1 MPHAPDLAG
10 CALDGRY
17 ELHEL
22 IGEGTFGR
30 VYRGYDRRLARPVAI
45 KVIKPWWGEDPEW
58 AESFER
64 EAQML
69 ARVSDP
75 GIVQIFDVGQAD
87 EGLYYVTEL
96 VDGESL
102 AARLRR
108 GRLPPWE
115 ACEIAEQLCRA
126 LGHAHTEQVVHRDV
140 KPANVLVSARGRV
153 KVGDLGIARL
163 AEGTTQGGTA
173 TMVGT
178 PKYMAPEQAN
188 GLPATPATDV
198 YSAGVVLYEMLAGRA
213 PFRGGSPVEIALRHV
228 QEPPPPLD
236 LSVPRA
242 LARVVERALEKDPA
256 SRFASA
262 VEMADALERAR
273 TSAGVGGRPDADL
286 DPDPGR
292 GGPGLGDADGRGLGL
307 GAADGGGVGDADPN
321 GLGLG
326 DAGGDEDTTWIAPQ
340 FRARRTRHPDSTW
353 IAPKMSPRRTVNPA
367 ARRRSVGVLALVLV
381 VLVAMAV
388 APIVLSAH
396 GTVRLPGLQGLS
408 RAGAEAKLRHLGLR
422 AAFGTRFS
430 TARQGRV
437 VAQTPPAGA
446 TVRDGSTVQVV
457 LSGGPPPVPVPQ
469 VLGQSSD
476 SAGNTLV
483 HAGLRWNVEVVPAPG
498 VAPGV
503 VTRQWPPSGDRV
515 RSGTTVTLFAA
526 ETPRWQPVTSF
537 SGTGGGHS
545 VPFRIRGSQWRI
557 VYQMSYQ
564 GTCDF
569 IFFCNGPSAQVIG
582 LGATST
588 NTSFD
593 LSDGGTKTR
602 LFQSG
607 PGLYQVNIRPGWDSA
622 QWSVQVEDWF

>member
-1 MPHAPDLAG
+1 VPHAPDLAG

-30 VYRGYDRRLARPVAI
+30 VYRGYDRRLARNVAI

-75 GIVQIFDVGQAD
+75 GIVQIFDVGQAE

-126 LGHAHTEQVVHRDV
+126 LEHAHAEQVVHRDV
-140 KPANVLVSARGRV
+140 KPANVLISARGRV

-178 PKYMAPEQAN
+178 PKYMAPEQAH

-198 YSAGVVLYEMLAGRA
+198 YSAGIVLYEMLAGRA
-213 PFRGGSPVEIALRHV
+213 PFGGGSPVEIALRHV
-228 QEPPPPLD
+228 QEPLPPLD
-236 LSVPRA
+236 PSVPRS
-242 LARVVERALEKDPA
+242 LVRVVERALEKDPA
-256 SRFASA
+256 SRYRSA
-262 VEMADALERAR
+262 AEMAEALERAR
-273 TSAGVGGRPDADL
+273 ASAGDGSGVDL
-286 DPDPGR
+286 DPMDLGR
-292 GGPGLGDADGRGLGL
+292 GGLAPGAMD
-307 GAADGGGVGDADPN
+307 
-321 GLGLG
+321 
-326 DAGGDEDTTWIAPQ
+326 GDEDTTWIAPQ

-353 IAPKMSPRRTVNPA
+353 IAPRMSPRRTVNPA
-367 ARRRSVGVLALVLV
+367 ARRRSVGVLALVLL

-388 APIVLSAH
+388 APIVLSAR

-408 RAGAEAKLRHLGLR
+408 RGRAEAKLRHLGLR
-422 AAFGTRFS
+422 AAFGTRYS
-430 TARQGRV
+430 TARDGRV

-446 TVRDGSTVQVV
+446 TVQNGSTVQVV
-457 LSGGPPPVPVPQ
+457 LSGGPPPVSVPW
-469 VLGQSSD
+469 VVGQSSGNAG
-476 SAGNTLV
+476 SALSN
-483 HAGLRWNVEVVPAPG
+483 AGLRSNVDVVQAPG
-498 VAPGV
+498 TAPGV
-503 VTRQWPPSGDRV
+503 VTRQSPPAGHRV
-515 RSGTTVTLFAA
+515 RRGTTVTLFAA

-545 VPFRIRGSQWRI
+545 VPFRIRGSQWRL

-569 IFFCNGPSAQVIG
+569 VFFCNGPSAQVIG

-593 LSDGGTKTR
+593 LSNGGTKTR
-602 LFQSG
+602 AFQSG
-607 PGLYQVNIRPGWDSA
+607 PGLYQVDIRPGWDSA